1 MIPPRSTIKKR
12 TVGQILSGSVA
23 VLFTMTLSID
33 GAQQALADEANMAT
47 GIGQFQA
54 AKYDDALVS
63 FQAAL
68 ATDFNNPK
76 LHYYLAT
83 TFSHLKRRDQAIKEY
98 RIAYALDPDREVG
111 KLSKQALEM
120 LGASGESAKPADKDA
135 VAADKKPPSD
145 PILDKVTAA
154 LQKAAMENRLNSQ
167 GQSNQLNDDLQRRA
181 QEQLDRAKQD
191 IQRDNSYYRRGRL
204 IQLPLPP
211 EALRQLDS
219 LKQMYDNQRSSTL
232 DMNNRRS
239 DELQKSADNLQE
251 LLTEKG
257 KAGNGPKLVPAGTS
271 LWVRNYQNDSKSA
284 EKATEKKTGV
294 KTIGEKT
301 TTK

>member
-1 MIPPRSTIKKR
+1 
-12 TVGQILSGSVA
+12 LSCAAALVFAVTFSIGSA
-23 VLFTMTLSID
+23 D
-33 GAQQALADEANMAT
+33 QALADEANMAT
-47 GIGQFQA
+47 GIGLFQA

-111 KLSKQALEM
+111 KLSKQALDL
-120 LGASGESAKPADKDA
+120 LGASGESTKSPEKEASAE
-135 VAADKKPPSD
+135 KKPPSD

-167 GQSNQLNDDLQRRA
+167 GQTSQLNDDLQRRA

-191 IQRDNSYYRRGRL
+191 MQRDNSYYRRGRL

-211 EALRQLDS
+211 DALRQLDT

-271 LWVRNYQNDSKSA
+271 LWVRNYQNDSKSTD
-284 EKATEKKTGV
+284 KATDKNTGV